1 MRNNLYTFSFRRE
14 QTMKKS
20 IIRIF
25 CFCLI
30 LVLVL
35 KYTNDIFKV
44 KHGDGIYDL
53 TKFYELKDNT
63 VDLLILGSSHAF
75 EDFNTGVLWNEYGIS
90 SFVLGGSMQP
100 MWNTYYY
107 LKEAL
112 KTQTP
117 QLIILEGYA
126 TSFYSEY
133 SDDSR
138 IIKNNYGLRW
148 SKDKVDSIKISSPRE
163 RWEDFLLEYSQYHA
177 RYAELSKDDFLKNQG
192 NPLFK
197 DWKGFGCNMDT
208 VSFEYTDVSSVIE
221 TAQLYEKTEKYYRMT
236 IELAQEN
243 NIPILIVI
251 SPYAGISIQEQT
263 CFNSAKE
270 IAKEYNVPFINYNLL
285 FDEIGLDYSTD
296 MADGN
301 HLNYRGNQKFS
312 LEVGAYIKKNF
323 DIIDHRGEADYQ
335 TWQNNAD
342 YITTMIENQMLL
354 ECVDKNDLINKLT
367 NTNYH
372 LIISL
377 DGNYMANKDVVYD
390 FLNQLNISE
399 AINAEKSI
407 YYKDNGDG
415 ILWEGGEKDV
425 EQYFRLDSHD
435 LLIRN
440 VFDELTATYINEI
453 IIDNMQ
459 YKKVANG
466 INVIVYDTVTQNVI
480 DSFGLNADDAYN
492 VVR

>member
-1 MRNNLYTFSFRRE
+1 MLFR
-14 QTMKKS
+14 S
-20 IIRIF
+20 
-25 CFCLI
+25 
-30 LVLVL
+30 
-35 KYTNDIFKV
+35 
-44 KHGDGIYDL
+44 
-53 TKFYELKDNT
+53 
-63 VDLLILGSSHAF
+63 
-75 EDFNTGVLWNEYGIS
+75 
-90 SFVLGGSMQP
+90 
-100 MWNTYYY
+100 
-107 LKEAL
+107 
-112 KTQTP
+112 
-117 QLIILEGYA
+117 
-126 TSFYSEY
+126 
-133 SDDSR
+133 
-138 IIKNNYGLRW
+138 
-148 SKDKVDSIKISSPRE
+148 
-163 RWEDFLLEYSQYHA
+163 
-177 RYAELSKDDFLKNQG
+177 
-192 NPLFK
+192 
-197 DWKGFGCNMDT
+197 
-208 VSFEYTDVSSVIE
+208 DVSSVIE

-390 FLNQLNISE
+390 FLNQLL
-399 AINAEKSI
+399 K
-407 YYKDNGDG
+407 
-415 ILWEGGEKDV
+415 L
-425 EQYFRLDSHD
+425 R
-435 LLIRN
+435 
-440 VFDELTATYINEI
+440 T
-453 IIDNMQ
+453 
-459 YKKVANG
+459 
-466 INVIVYDTVTQNVI
+466 
-480 DSFGLNADDAYN
+480 
-492 VVR
+492 